1 MKKVVTP
8 QQVAHLFANQLQ
20 SEATTQ
26 GRNFYFNGKSIY
38 SYGSHFCIA
47 KFVDNDTLLFTER
60 GYSNTTAKHIAQ
72 VRNATS
78 HKNRIYCYNP
88 TGNHEQNFNHWLNE
102 AEYNIKKLSSAR
114 KPENYI
120 LELQRIKARAEKYAN
135 YFGIETPLTLENAL
149 KITDKAETK
158 EYLETK
164 QKLIEAE
171 AKAKELQL
179 KKEHAKSL
187 RKWRKFEQ
195 GSLYLRDGFDYLRK
209 DSENFQTSQ
218 GVKIPLAIGL
228 RFYNSII
235 NKTIK
240 AGDKFLDY
248 TISEVNNKLIKIGCH
263 TITLKEIN
271 AIVK

>member
-1 MKKVVTP
+1 MKRIQTP
-8 QQVAHLFANQLQ
+8 QNVAHLFANQLQ

-60 GYSNTTAKHIAQ
+60 SYSNTTAKHIAQ

-78 HKNRIYCYNP
+78 HKERIYCYNP
-88 TGNHEQNFNHWLNE
+88 TGTHTDNFNHWFNE
-102 AEYNIKKLSSAR
+102 AEYNIKKLSNAR

-120 LELQRIKARAEKYAN
+120 LELQRIKARVEKYAN
-135 YFGIETPLTLENAL
+135 YFGIETPKPLEFL
-149 KITDKAETK
+149 LSITDKAETK

-171 AKAKELQL
+171 NKRKELEA
-179 KKEHAKSL
+179 KKEHAKQL
-187 RKWRKFEQ
+187 KKWKKFEQ
-195 GSLYLRDGFDYLRK
+195 NSLYVRNGFDYLRK

-228 RFYNSII
+228 RFYNSIV

-240 AGDKFLDY
+240 VGDNFLDY

>member
-1 MKKVVTP
+1 
-8 QQVAHLFANQLQ
+8 L
-20 SEATTQ
+20 E
-26 GRNFYFNGKSIY
+26 Y
-38 SYGSHFCIA
+38 
-47 KFVDNDTLLFTER
+47 LL
-60 GYSNTTAKHIAQ
+60 S
-72 VRNATS
+72 
-78 HKNRIYCYNP
+78 
-88 TGNHEQNFNHWLNE
+88 
-102 AEYNIKKLSSAR
+102 
-114 KPENYI
+114 
-120 LELQRIKARAEKYAN
+120 
-135 YFGIETPLTLENAL
+135 
-149 KITDKAETK
+149 ITDKAETK

-187 RKWRKFEQ
+187 KKWRKFEQ

-218 GVKIPLAIGL
+218 GVKIPVAVGL
-228 RFYNSII
+228 RFYNNIV

-271 AIVK
+271 SIVK

>member
-20 SEATTQ
+20 SEATNQ
-26 GRNFYFNGKSIY
+26 NRSFYFNGKSIY

-60 GYSNTTAKHIAQ
+60 SYSNTTAKHINH
-72 VRNATS
+72 VWHATS
-78 HKNRIYCYNP
+78 HKTRIYCYNP
-88 TGNHEQNFNHWLNE
+88 TGNHEENFNHWIE
-102 AEYNIKKLSSAR
+102 QAENSIKKLSNAR
-114 KPENYI
+114 KPEIY
-120 LELQRIKARAEKYAN
+120 LFELQNIKYKATIYAN
-135 YFGIETPLTLENAL
+135 YFGIETPKPLEYL
-149 KITDKAETK
+149 LSITDKAETK

-187 RKWRKFEQ
+187 KKWRKFEQ
-195 GSLYLRDGFDYLRK
+195 GTLYLRDGFDYLRK

-228 RFYNSII
+228 RFYNNIV

-248 TISEVNNKLIKIGCH
+248 TINEVNNKLIKIGCH